1 MYRNGVS
8 GILGDEMGLGKT
20 LQTLSLIQYLKEN
33 RKQKNESSELRP
45 CLVICPLSVLNSWM
59 AEARKWTPDLKVL
72 RFHGPMKERNR
83 LKQIAKG
90 EIDMYGNMTR
100 AARHKQVI
108 RRTINGRPSLDLDP
122 SGEDKVRHVPSSCP

>member
-20 LQTLSLIQYLKEN
+20 LQTLSLIQYLKEH
-33 RKQKNESSELRP
+33 RKQNESSELRP
-45 CLVICPLSVLNSWM
+45 CLVVCPLSVLNSWI
-59 AEARKWTPDLKVL
+59 AEARKWTPGLKVL

-90 EIDMYGNMTR
+90 EIDMHGNMTR
-100 AARHKQVI
+100 AARQKQIV
-108 RRTINGRPSLDLDP
+108 RRTTTGQPFHDLD
-122 SGEDKVRHVPSSCP
+122 SNSEDEVCLLRL